1 MKFSTKIFLLF
12 SIFVLV
18 IILPLGMFLHH
29 VATKIILEQ
38 ITQNLQKQ
46 ADRDIDKIDW
56 IVFEHAADMKVLSNF
71 ITKNYTYSPS
81 ELTNQLIYIRDTYK
95 IYASLAFFD
104 QHRVKVAD
112 TAKKSLGEMA
122 SDSIWVQ
129 EVYEQGITSIAR
141 EVYFSPELQQVVVV
155 FATPVWGDDALLGAL
170 VTELPVK
177 NLLNQ
182 FDINTTEHIHIDL
195 VNNQGLLL
203 YSNHDSHNLL
213 QRVIKTNTLN
223 SSIFGYDHEKSV
235 FTSAT
240 EKGYLDFSGNGW
252 TLIVHYQEKDIFKP
266 LIESRNQLIFY
277 GLILLSIAILAV
289 IFFAHRIIHPVLS
302 LKAAAQRLGQG
313 YFDIQVPTTS
323 KDEIGKLAHAFNQT
337 ANLLKNQFTELKQFR
352 TIVDIA
358 MDNIFIIDAHTMR
371 FIYVNDNVVTTMGY
385 SKEEMMQMTPLDIDA
400 VQSAEQVGLTLEP
413 LMTGKISIFRFETVH
428 RRKNGRTYPV
438 EISLQYIEV
447 NQDHQYYVAVARDI
461 SERKQ
466 AEQLMQEYNQ
476 QLKREIAAQ
485 TAELLAHTEA
495 LAEKNQQLQQESE
508 KRQQISISL
517 RQKEEFLRLVIDNI
531 PQLIFWKDIN
541 SVYLGC
547 NRHTALLNNFEH
559 HDEIIGKTDYELIWS
574 PHADKYR
581 QDDQR
586 VMKNDQAELHII
598 ELYNKGDDEE
608 SWLETNKIPLHDA
621 NGSVVGIL
629 GTAEDITL
637 RRKAEQ
643 FLKEYNQRL
652 EEEIAAQT
660 KELEAQNEEL
670 IAQTEILE
678 EKTYLLQQEVTQRQQ
693 IETALRQSEE
703 RFALAMEGAND
714 GLWDWNLETGEIYYS
729 KRWKAMLGFTENE
742 LPNKTEVF
750 FERIHPDDKIPMEQT
765 VTRYINK
772 ESNIYEMIVRLR
784 HKDNNYRWILTRGTG
799 LWNEAGKAV
808 RLVGT
813 HVDLTKQKQIETAL
827 AESERR
833 FRELHDGLR
842 DGIASIDFQGRIIQF
857 NQSFRRILACYTEEE
872 IYQLAYQDITP
883 EKWHAF
889 EVTILQEQVLTRGY
903 SELYEKE
910 YALKDGSII
919 PIEIQAYLMLDE
931 QNNPSH
937 IWGIVR
943 DISER
948 KQAERALQQAK
959 ETAEVA
965 NRAKSSFL
973 ANMSHE
979 LRTPLN
985 GILGYAQILNRD
997 SSITSKQREGIAI
1010 IQRSGEYLLTL
1021 INDILDLAK
1030 IEAGRIELYETD
1042 VHFEEFI
1049 QSIAQLF
1056 KVRAEQKGITFFYER
1071 LSPLP
1076 AGIRIDEKR
1085 LRQILINLLGNAVK
1099 FTTDGGVS
1107 LKISYENHKVNFWIE
1122 DTGVG
1127 IASDELEGIFH
1138 PFQQVGD
1145 QNQRAE
1151 GTGLGLSIT
1160 QRLAEKMGGDLSV
1173 TSELRKGS
1181 IFQITL
1187 PVVEVSNVLIKK
1199 SEFKP
1204 MITGFEGKVR
1214 HILIIDDKVENR
1226 LVLVNLLTPLGFTI
1240 SEAHHGQE
1248 GLEKANEIKPDIV
1261 LTDLVMP
1268 VMDGFEF
1275 TRRFRKI
1282 AHFNQ
1287 VPVIAVSAS
1296 VFDYHQQQSIDAGCN
1311 TFLPKPIDADA
1322 LLNTL
1327 QEYLDLIW
1335 IYEVFN
1341 PAHVQNIQST
1351 PSEKFEIT
1359 TNYPLSV
1366 DDATQLYQLG
1376 LEGDVAAI
1384 LDIVERLKS
1393 NVELQPLMEKIT
1405 QFAKR
1410 FDTDSVS
1417 NLVRSYLTPANSE

>member
-46 ADRDIDKIDW
+46 ADRGVDKIDW
-56 IVFEHAADMKVLSNF
+56 ILFERTADIKILSNSV
-71 ITKNYTYSPS
+71 IKNYIYSPL
-81 ELTNQLIYIRDTYK
+81 ELTKQLIYIRDTYK

-104 QHRVKVAD
+104 LHRVKIAD
-112 TAKKSLGEMA
+112 ITGKSLGEVA
-122 SDSIWVQ
+122 PDSIWTR
-129 EVYEQGITSIAR
+129 EVYEQGIASMAR
-141 EVYFSPELQQVVVV
+141 EVYFSPEFQQIMVV
-155 FATPVWGDDALLGAL
+155 FATPVWGDDTLLGAL
-170 VTELPVK
+170 VIEIPIK
-177 NLLNQ
+177 NLLAQ
-182 FDINTTEHIHIDL
+182 IDINETTETHIDL
-195 VNNQGLLL
+195 IDHQGLLL
-203 YSNHDSHNLL
+203 YSNHDSQLLL
-213 QRVIKTNTLN
+213 QQVAKTDLHA
-223 SSIFGYDHEKSV
+223 HEKSV
-235 FTSAT
+235 FTLAT
-240 EKGYLDFSGNGW
+240 EKGYLDFPGNGW
-252 TLIVHYQEKDIFKP
+252 TLIFHYREDEVFKP
-266 LIESRNQLIFY
+266 LIESRNQLISY
-277 GLILLSIAILAV
+277 GLILLLIAILVV
-289 IFFAHRIIHPVLS
+289 IFFAHRIIRPILS

-313 YFDIQVPTTS
+313 HFDTQVLTRS
-323 KDEIGKLAHAFNQT
+323 KDEIGELAHAFNQT
-337 ANLLKNQFTELKQFR
+337 ADLLKTQFTELKQFR
-352 TIVDIA
+352 TLVDIV
-358 MDNIFIIDAHTMR
+358 MDNIFILNANTMH
-371 FIYVNDNVVTTMGY
+371 FVYINNSVINTMGY
-385 SKEEMMQMTPLDIDA
+385 TLDEMMKMTPLDIDA
-400 VQSAEQVGLTLEP
+400 TQSIEQVGLTLEP
-413 LMTGKISIFRFETVH
+413 LKTGKISVFRFETVH

-438 EISLQYIEV
+438 EISLQYIKV
-447 NQDHQYYVAVARDI
+447 NEEHQYYIAIARDL

-466 AEQLMQEYNQ
+466 AEQLILAYNQ
-476 QLKREIAAQ
+476 QLKQEIEAQ

-495 LAEKNQQLQQESE
+495 LAERNQQLQQESE
-508 KRQQISISL
+508 KRQQISITL
-517 RQKEEFLRLVIDNI
+517 RQKEEFLRLIIDNI

-547 NRHTALLNNFEH
+547 NQHTALINNFKH
-559 HDEIIGKTDYELIWS
+559 HDEIIGKTDYELAWS
-574 PHADKYR
+574 HCADKYR
-581 QDDQR
+581 QDDQWI
-586 VMKNDQAELHII
+586 MKSDQAELHII
-598 ELYNKGDDEE
+598 ELYKTQDDEE

-621 NGSVVGIL
+621 DGSVVGIL
-629 GTAEDITL
+629 GTSEDITL

-660 KELEAQNEEL
+660 EELEAQNEELEAQNEEL
-670 IAQTEILE
+670 ITQTEALE
-678 EKTYLLQQEVTQRQQ
+678 EKTHLLQQEVLQRQQ
-693 IETALRQSEE
+693 IETALRRSEE

-714 GLWDWNLETGEIYYS
+714 GLWDWNLETGTIYYS
-729 KRWKAMLGFTENE
+729 KRWKGMLGFSDNE
-742 LPNKTEVF
+742 LPNKPEVF
-750 FERIHPDDKIPMEQT
+750 FEQVHPDDKEPISQMFANYTSKQCT
-765 VTRYINK
+765 DYK
-772 ESNIYEMIVRLR
+772 LIVRLR
-784 HKDNNYRWILTRGTG
+784 HKDNHYRWILTRAVGV
-799 LWNEAGKAV
+799 WNEAGKAV

-813 HVDLTKQKQIETAL
+813 HVDLTKQKQIEAAL

-842 DGIASIDFQGRIIQF
+842 DGIVSVNLDGRIIQF

-872 IYQLAYQDITP
+872 IYQLSYQDITP
-883 EKWHAF
+883 EKWHISEA
-889 EVTILQEQVLTRGY
+889 TILQEQVLTRRY

-910 YALKDGSII
+910 YILKDGSVI

-931 QNNPSH
+931 QSNPSH
-937 IWGIVR
+937 IWKIIR

-948 KQAERALQQAK
+948 KQVERALQQAK

-965 NRAKSSFL
+965 NQAKSSFL

-985 GILGYAQILNRD
+985 GILGYTQILNRD
-997 SSITSKQREGIAI
+997 ATLTDKQREGIAI

-1030 IEAGRIELYETD
+1030 IEAGRIELYETN

-1049 QSIAQLF
+1049 QSIVQLF
-1056 KVRAEQKGITFFYER
+1056 KVRAEQKGIAFFYER

-1076 AGIRIDEKR
+1076 AGIRTDEKR
-1085 LRQILINLLGNAVK
+1085 LRQILINLLGNAIK

-1107 LKISYENHKVNFWIE
+1107 LKISYENHKVNFLVE

-1127 IASDELEGIFH
+1127 IASNELESIFH

-1187 PVVEVSNVLIKK
+1187 PVVEVSDILIKK

-1214 HILIIDDKVENR
+1214 HVLIIDDKTENR
-1226 LVLVNLLTPLGFTI
+1226 SVLVNLLRPLGFTI
-1240 SEAHHGQE
+1240 TEACNGQE
-1248 GLEKANEIKPDIV
+1248 GLDKSNENQPDIV

-1282 AHFNQ
+1282 AHFSQ

-1311 TFLPKPIDADA
+1311 IFLPKPIDADA

-1327 QEYLDLIW
+1327 QESLDLIW

-1341 PAHVQNIQST
+1341 SAHVQNSPSV
-1351 PSEKFEIT
+1351 PSEVFEIT
-1359 TNYPLSV
+1359 TDYPLSI
-1366 DDATQLYQLG
+1366 DDATQLHRLG

-1384 LDIVERLKS
+1384 LDMAKQLRS
-1393 NVELQPLMEKIT
+1393 NVELLPLLNKIEQLAKSFDSDGVSDLVQP
-1405 QFAKR
+1405 
-1410 FDTDSVS
+1410 
-1417 NLVRSYLTPANSE
+1417 YLISATTE